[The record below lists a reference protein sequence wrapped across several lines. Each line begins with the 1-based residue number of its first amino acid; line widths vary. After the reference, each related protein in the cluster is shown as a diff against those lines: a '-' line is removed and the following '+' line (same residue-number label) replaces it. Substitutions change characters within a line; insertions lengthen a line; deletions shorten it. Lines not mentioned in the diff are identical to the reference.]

1 MADDLREQTV
11 RGVAWSFVE
20 RFSVQGITFILELV
34 IARLVGPDN
43 FGLIAMLAIFMSVS
57 QVFIDGGFSSAL
69 IQRQQRSEAD

>member
-1 MADDLREQTV
+1 MAESNLRDKTV

-20 RFSVQGITFILELV
+20 RFSVQAVTFVLELV

-57 QVFIDGGFSSAL
+57 QVFIDGGFSSRAL
-69 IQRQQRSEAD
+69 HC